1 MKNKSDKKQSELVGE
16 EEQEKEVK
24 EVEKK
29 ICAHFLTIKCR
40 GPGCGQINKNL
51 ILLLSRRQ
59 QNSLH
64 SC

>member
-29 ICAHFLTIKCR
+29 DCAHFLTIKCR
-40 GPGCGQINKNL
+40 GQDVGK
-51 ILLLSRRQ
+51 
-59 QNSLH
+59 
-64 SC
+64 